1 MRRVPDLID
10 HFISKAKSLIQ
21 DRNHGVLLSGVTLV
35 IEMCSG
41 DEACRDEFRKVSQV
55 GSDASLCRP

>member
-1 MRRVPDLID
+1 VPDLID

-35 IEMCSG
+35 IEMCAG
-41 DEACRDEFRKVSQV
+41 DEACRDEFRKVSHV
-55 GSDASLCRP
+55 SSI